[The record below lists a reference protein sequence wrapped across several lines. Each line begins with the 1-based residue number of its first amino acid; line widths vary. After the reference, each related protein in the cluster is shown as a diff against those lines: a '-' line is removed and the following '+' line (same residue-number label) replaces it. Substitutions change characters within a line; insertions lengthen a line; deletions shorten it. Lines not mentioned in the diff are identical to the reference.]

1 MGDMRSRIDETNSP
15 GAPDSDD
22 DGEVSRSQRRREAL
36 DVLRLAHALSQ
47 MSDAQLKS
55 VPLTDELL
63 DEVRRARAV
72 TQQIA
77 RKRQDQFVAKQMRR
91 LDDGELEAIRGAIEH
106 DRDRGRR
113 ESAQLHQ
120 VETWRER
127 LIAEGDEALG
137 GFLSEY
143 PRADRQQLRTLA
155 RLARTERSAGKPPHA
170 YRELFRMLRELVAG
184 NEPAAGA

>member
-1 MGDMRSRIDETNSP
+1 
-15 GAPDSDD
+15 
-22 DGEVSRSQRRREAL
+22 
-36 DVLRLAHALSQ
+36 
-47 MSDAQLKS
+47 
-55 VPLTDELL
+55 
-63 DEVRRARAV
+63 
-72 TQQIA
+72 
-77 RKRQDQFVAKQMRR
+77 MRR
-91 LDDGELEAIRGAIEH
+91 LDDGELEAIRAAIEH

-143 PRADRQQLRTLA
+143 PHADRQQLRTLA

>member
-91 LDDGELEAIRGAIEH
+91 LDDGELEAIRAAIEH

-143 PRADRQQLRTLA
+143 PHADRQQLRTLA